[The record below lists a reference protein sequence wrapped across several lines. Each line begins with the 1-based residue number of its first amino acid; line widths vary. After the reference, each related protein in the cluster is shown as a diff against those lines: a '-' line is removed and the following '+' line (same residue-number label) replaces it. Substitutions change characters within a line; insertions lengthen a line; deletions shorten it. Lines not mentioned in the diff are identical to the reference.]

1 MRIIIPFLL
10 ISCLIFGACE
20 EEATFDALKQA
31 ETDRE
36 LILEYIAENNLNAT
50 EDSTGVWYVIDAPG
64 SISRP
69 EPASI
74 ITINYRGILL
84 NGEEFDSTYGDNE
97 GDVGTPIRL
106 PLNST
111 IPGWQVG
118 IPKFKKGGKGT
129 LIIPSGFGYGRTRT
143 GNIPSNSVL
152 VFEKLELVDID

>member
-1 MRIIIPFLL
+1 MRIFIPILL
-10 ISCLIFGACE
+10 ISCLVFGACD
-20 EEATFDALKQA
+20 EEAAFDALKQA

-36 LILEYIAENNLNAT
+36 LILEYIRDNNLNAM

-74 ITINYRGILL
+74 ITMNYRGILL
-84 NGEEFDSTYGDNE
+84 NGEEFDSTYD
-97 GDVGTPIRL
+97 DDQVGTPIRL

-118 IPKFKKGGKGT
+118 IPKFKKGGKGM

>member
-1 MRIIIPFLL
+1 MRIFIPILL
-10 ISCLIFGACE
+10 ISCLIFGACD
-20 EEATFDALKQA
+20 EEAAFDALKQA

-36 LILEYIAENNLNAT
+36 LILEYIRDNNLNAM

-74 ITINYRGILL
+74 ITMNYRGILL
-84 NGEEFDSTYGDNE
+84 NGEEFDSTYD
-97 GDVGTPIRL
+97 DDQVGTPIRL

-118 IPKFKKGGKGT
+118 IPKFKKGGKGM

>member
-1 MRIIIPFLL
+1 MRIIISFLV
-10 ISCLIFGACE
+10 ISCFVFGSCD

-36 LILEYIAENNLNAT
+36 LILEYIAENNLNAV

-74 ITINYRGILL
+74 ITMNYRGILL
-84 NGEEFDSTYGDNE
+84 NGEEFDSTYDEDG
-97 GDVGTPIRL
+97 VGTPIRL

>member
-1 MRIIIPFLL
+1 MRIIIPILL
-10 ISCLIFGACE
+10 ISCLVFGACD
-20 EEATFDALKQA
+20 EEAAFDALKQA

-36 LILEYIAENNLNAT
+36 LILEYIRDNNLNAM

-74 ITINYRGILL
+74 ITMNYRGILL
-84 NGEEFDSTYGDNE
+84 NGEEFDSTYDDDE
-97 GDVGTPIRL
+97 VGTPIRL

-118 IPKFKKGGKGT
+118 IPKFKKGGKGM